1 MELLRNKNVVVTG
14 VLNNSSIAYRV
25 AELAVAEGADVILT
39 GFGRGLSITRR
50 AAAKISPDIPVIELD
65 ASDPASVDRAATTVA
80 RSWERVDAIVHSIGF
95 APPSCLDRPMQETP
109 WEDVATAIRVSAFSL
124 SELAR
129 AFGPLLKRADGS
141 AMVGLDF
148 DATIAWPGY
157 NWMGVAKAALESISR
172 YLARDLAPLGT
183 RVNLVSAGPIRT
195 IAAKSIDA
203 FRDLQDSW
211 GQRAP
216 LGWDPTDA
224 TGVAR
229 AVVALC
235 SDWFPQTTGEL
246 IHVDGGFHATGA

>member
-1 MELLRNKNVVVTG
+1 MELLINKNVIVTG

-25 AELAVAEGADVILT
+25 AELAVAEGAEVILT
-39 GFGRGLSITRR
+39 GFGRGMSITKR
-50 AAAKISPDIPVIELD
+50 AAAKIDPQIPVVELD
-65 ASDPASVDRAATTVA
+65 ASDPISVNAAADTVTA
-80 RSWERVDAIVHSIGF
+80 QWDHVDAIVHSIGF
-95 APPSCLDRPMQETP
+95 APPSCLDRPMQDTP

-124 SELAR
+124 SELGR
-129 AFGPLLKRADGS
+129 AFRPLLEKANGS

-172 YLARDLAPLGT
+172 YLARDLAPIGT

-211 GQRAP
+211 GERAP
-216 LGWDPTDA
+216 LGWDPMDA